1 MFYKWNLGIHYLNRL
16 GCTTVPHIRRKWLI
30 YAIAKHKVT
39 FKVPKHGKVFYFYVI
54 KIFTWAKLYALYF
67 AASCPAAHRFPQWRK
82 KAKNAPIFLKPLSF
96 GAEHIWL
103 YVSNQTASWFSVDFY
118 FHKNS
123 KLKSSR
129 HNSGAVI
136 LPDIIKSV
144 LTFYFHQHSN
154 VFL

>member
-67 AASCPAAHRFPQWRK
+67 AASCPAAHRFPQWK
-82 KAKNAPIFLKPLSF
+82 KRLKMLQSSLNHSHSGQNIFD
-96 GAEHIWL
+96 

-129 HNSGAVI
+129 HSSGAVSSR
-136 LPDIIKSV
+136 D
-144 LTFYFHQHSN
+144 N
-154 VFL
+154 